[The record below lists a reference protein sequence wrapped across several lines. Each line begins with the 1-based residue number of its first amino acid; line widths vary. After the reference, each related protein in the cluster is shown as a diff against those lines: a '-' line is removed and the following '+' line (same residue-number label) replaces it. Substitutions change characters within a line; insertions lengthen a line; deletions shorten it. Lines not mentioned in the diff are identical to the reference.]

1 MAKQE
6 PSKPKSPSLS
16 INPREMMERAIEAM
30 RQSISEARKDGK
42 ASPSVGVVLCL
53 PDGKVETSHRGELRA
68 GDHAEFTLLERKHRA
83 SKLDGAILFATLEP
97 CAPGA
102 RNAPKLSCAERIVLA
117 RIKKV
122 WVGLEDPDP
131 TVDRKGIKYL
141 QENGVEV
148 EMFDRE
154 LQEAIRAENKEF
166 VAQALERKA
175 ASEAGKSKLIA
186 LSELERPIAA
196 VALEDLSL
204 EALDRYRTAAKISD
218 AVDSRAFQ
226 VRLLRQGLLKEEGG
240 SLRPTGFG
248 FLLFG
253 KEPRI
258 SLPQAGLLGT
268 IHLEGGE
275 ETRDFDGPLVLI
287 PELVEK
293 WLQDKLP
300 NPISRTQMRR
310 RQGVGAIPFELL
322 RESVVNALVHRDY
335 MIVGAKCQLVV
346 TEDTIRVRSPGG
358 PVAPITLE
366 QLQSFNAP
374 ELSRNPVLHYVFAR
388 MGLAEERGLGMKS
401 LGSLPK
407 ELGLPLPKYAFE
419 NPYLSLTLYRTSESA
434 TRVLPPDVLKALNK
448 DERAGWEFLAS
459 RTTTTKAEYAKELGF
474 DERKAQRHLSHFVE
488 MGLALRTGRGR
499 SIGYQA
505 RK

>member
-1 MAKQE
+1 MAQANPRKL
-6 PSKPKSPSLS
+6 KSPSS
-16 INPREMMERAIEAM
+16 SFNPREMMERAIEAM

-53 PDGKVETSHRGELRA
+53 PDGKIETSHRGELRS

-83 SKLDGAILFATLEP
+83 SKLDGAILFTTLEP

-102 RNAPKLSCAERIVLA
+102 RNPPKLSCAERIVLA

-141 QENGVEV
+141 QENGVDV

-154 LQEAIRAENKEF
+154 LQETIHAENKDF

-175 ASEAGKSKLIA
+175 ASDAGRSKLIT
-186 LSELERPIAA
+186 LSELERPITA
-196 VALEDLSL
+196 VALADLSL
-204 EALDRYRTAAKISD
+204 EALDRYRIAAKIPESI
-218 AVDSRAFQ
+218 DSKAFQ
-226 VRLLRQGLLKEEGG
+226 LRLLQQGLLRDEGG
-240 SLRPTGFG
+240 DVRPTGFG

-253 KEPRI
+253 KEPRN

-268 IHLEGGE
+268 IHLDSKE

-300 NPISRTQMRR
+300 SPINRTQMRR
-310 RQGVGAIPFELL
+310 RQGAEIPFELL

-335 MIVGAKCQLVV
+335 TIAGANCHLVV
-346 TEDTIRVRSPGG
+346 TADTITVRSPGG
-358 PVAPITLE
+358 PVAPVTLE

-374 ELSRNPVLHYVFAR
+374 ELSRNPVLRYVFAR
-388 MGLAEERGLGMKS
+388 MGLAEERGLGMKTLRS
-401 LGSLPK
+401 VPK
-407 ELGLPLPKYAFE
+407 ELGLPLPRYVFE
-419 NPYLSLTLYRTSESA
+419 NPYLTLTIYRTPESA
-434 TRVLPPDVLKALNK
+434 TRVLPPDILKALNK
-448 DERAGWEFLAS
+448 DERAGWAFLAS
-459 RTTTTKAEYAKELGF
+459 RTTTTKSEYAEELGF
-474 DERKAQRHLSHFVE
+474 DTRKAQRHLSRFVE
-488 MGLALRTGRGR
+488 LGLAVRTGRGR

>member
-6 PSKPKSPSLS
+6 PSKPKFPNPSFSP
-16 INPREMMERAIEAM
+16 RKMMERAIEAM

-53 PDGKVETSHRGELRA
+53 PDGKVETSHRGELRS

-83 SKLDGAILFATLEP
+83 SKLDGAVLFTTLEP

-102 RNAPKLSCAERIVLA
+102 RTHPKLSCAERIVLA

-141 QENGVEV
+141 QEHGVDV

-154 LQEAIRAENKEF
+154 LQATIHADNKDF
-166 VAQALERKA
+166 VTQALERKA
-175 ASEAGKSKLIA
+175 ASDAGKSKLIT
-186 LSELERPIAA
+186 LSELERPITA
-196 VALEDLSL
+196 VALSDLSP
-204 EALDRYRTAAKISD
+204 EALDRYRTAAKIPD
-218 AVDSRAFQ
+218 AIDSRAFQ
-226 VRLLRQGLLKEEGG
+226 LRLLQQGLLKEEGG
-240 SLRPTGFG
+240 GFRPTGFG
-248 FLLFG
+248 LLLFG
-253 KEPRI
+253 KEPRNA
-258 SLPQAGLLGT
+258 LPQAGLLGT
-268 IHLEGGE
+268 IHLDSKE

-300 NPISRTQMRR
+300 SPISRTQMRR
-310 RQGVGAIPFELL
+310 RQGVEIPFELL

-335 MIVGAKCQLVV
+335 MIAGANCQLVV
-346 TEDTIRVRSPGG
+346 TTDTITVKSPGG

-366 QLQSFNAP
+366 QLQAFNAP
-374 ELSRNPVLHYVFAR
+374 ELSRNPVLRYVFAR
-388 MGLAEERGLGMKS
+388 MGLAEERGLGMKTLRS
-401 LGSLPK
+401 VPK

-419 NPYLSLTLYRTSESA
+419 NPYLTLTIYRTPESVV
-434 TRVLPPDVLKALNK
+434 RVLPPDILKALNK
-448 DERAGWEFLAS
+448 DERAGWEFVAS
-459 RTTTTKAEYAKELGF
+459 RISTSRIEYAIKFGY
-474 DERKAQRHLSHFVE
+474 DIRQAQRHLTRFFE
-488 MGLALRTGRGR
+488 LGLVLRVGRGR
-499 SIGYQA
+499 ATKYQV
-505 RK
+505 RR